1 MDLHRSLDR
10 FFNRYPERTAFV
22 NRRKEEY
29 SFKEMEETVRSYS
42 AGLKELGLGPG
53 DTVALMAGNMEESLI
68 MALACWYSGIT
79 VAEVKPR
86 TEAANIQYFIDDS
99 DSSAFFFQERFRDR
113 VEEAEL
119 DAEPIISIQDFDRGE
134 SEGFIEPE
142 KDMSKEPASFS
153 YTSGTTGT
161 PKGVPYTHERMLHHM
176 TTLLVRDEVVNGD
189 RVCLIYPYYGVGNL
203 ELLASLS
210 AGATVY
216 LPEDRNPESTLETI
230 EEEDITSIGGV
241 PTQLKALAENADGF
255 DTSSLR
261 YVHTGSGV
269 LTEEVYEMVKEELC
283 ETVCTSYGS
292 SEAGETLY
300 SLQDSIA
307 IGRPTR
313 LQKVRLVE
321 EGSKDPDEVIEG
333 TGSGE
338 LIVKADSPSVF
349 DGYLNKPEKTE
360 EVLID
365 GWYFTGDIVYRDSE
379 GRFWFRGRDD
389 DMIISGG
396 ENISPVEVED
406 ALLSHPDVEEAGAI
420 GVKDEKWGERVVG
433 FVETDGELDSDE
445 LDQHCKE
452 TDLEDFKRPKEYI
465 LVEEM
470 PLNKTGGVER
480 KTLRDIY

>member
-10 FFNRYPERTAFV
+10 FFNRYPDRTAFV
-22 NRRKEEY
+22 DRSGKEY
-29 SFKEMEETVRSYS
+29 SFKELEDEVKSCS
-42 AGLKELGLGPG
+42 AGLKELGLETG
-53 DTVALMAGNMEESLI
+53 DTLALMTENRGDSLI
-68 MALACWYSGIT
+68 LVMACWYSGIT

-86 TEAANIQYFIDDS
+86 TEAANIQYFLEDS
-99 DSSAFFFQERFRDR
+99 NSNAFVFEERFRDR
-113 VEEAEL
+113 VEKAGL
-119 DAEPIISIQDFDRGE
+119 DTEPRVSIEEFEKGDNRDA
-134 SEGFIEPE
+134 IEPE
-142 KDMSKEPASFS
+142 KDLSDEPSGYG

-161 PKGVPYTHERMLHHM
+161 PKGVPFTHERMLHHM
-176 TTLLVRDEVVNGD
+176 TTLLVRDEVVKGD

-203 ELLASLS
+203 EMVASLCT
-210 AGATVY
+210 GATLY
-216 LPEDRNPESTLETI
+216 LPPDKDPESVLETI

-269 LTEEVYEMVKEELC
+269 LTEEVYGMVKEELC

-300 SLQDSIA
+300 SLEDSIA

-313 LQKVRLVE
+313 LQRVRLVE
-321 EGSKDPDEVIEG
+321 EGSKDPEAVVEG

-349 DGYLNKPEKTE
+349 DGYLNKPEKTN

-365 GWYFTGDIVYRDSE
+365 GWYFTGDIIYRDSE
-379 GRFWFRGRDD
+379 NMFWFRGRDD

-396 ENISPVEVED
+396 ENISPVEVEG
-406 ALLSHPDVEEAGAI
+406 AMLSHPDVEEAGAVGI
-420 GVKDEKWGERVVG
+420 SDEKWGERVVG
-433 FVETDGELDSDE
+433 FVETDGELTEEE
-445 LDQHCKE
+445 LDQHCQD
-452 TDLEDFKRPKEYI
+452 TDFEDFKRPKEYI
-465 LVEEM
+465 FVDEM
-470 PLNKTGGVER
+470 PMNETGGVER
-480 KTLRDIY
+480 KKLRDMY

>member
-10 FFNRYPERTAFV
+10 FFKRYPDRTAFV
-22 NRRKEEY
+22 DRSGKEY
-29 SFKEMEETVRSYS
+29 SSKELEEEVKSYS
-42 AGLKELGLGPG
+42 AGLKELGLETG
-53 DTVALMAGNMEESLI
+53 DTLALMTENRGDSLI
-68 MALACWYSGIT
+68 LVMACWYSGIT

-86 TEAANIQYFIDDS
+86 TEAANIQYFLEDS
-99 DSSAFFFQERFRDR
+99 DSNAFVFEERFRDR
-113 VEEAEL
+113 VEKAGL
-119 DAEPIISIQDFDRGE
+119 DTEPRISIEEF
-134 SEGFIEPE
+134 E
-142 KDMSKEPASFS
+142 KGGRDAIDPGKDLSGEPASFS

-161 PKGVPYTHERMLHHM
+161 PKGVAYTHERMLHHM
-176 TTLLVRDEVVNGD
+176 NTLLVRDEVVNGD
-189 RVCLIYPYYGVGNL
+189 RVCLIYPHYGVGNL
-203 ELLASLS
+203 EMLASLS
-210 AGATVY
+210 AGATLY
-216 LPEDRNPESTLETI
+216 LPPDKEPESVLETI
-230 EEEDITSIGGV
+230 EEEEITSIGGV

-269 LTEEVYEMVKEELC
+269 LTEEVYRMAKEELC

-313 LQKVRLVE
+313 LQRVRLVE
-321 EGSKDPDEVIEG
+321 EGSKDPEAVVEG

-349 DGYLNKPEKTE
+349 DGYLNKPEKTD

-365 GWYFTGDIVYRDSE
+365 GWYFTGDIIYRDSE
-379 GRFWFRGRDD
+379 GMFWFRGRDD

-406 ALLSHPDVEEAGAI
+406 AMLSHPDVEEAGAVGI
-420 GVKDEKWGERVVG
+420 DDEKWGERVVG
-433 FVETDGELDSDE
+433 FVETDRELTEEE
-445 LDQHCKE
+445 LDQHCRD

-465 LVEEM
+465 FVDEM
-470 PLNKTGGVER
+470 PLNETGGVER
-480 KTLRDIY
+480 KKLRDMY